1 MNQKVLVEK
10 KKWIETITLNRPD
23 KMNAVDGDLLAELF
37 EAFDELE
44 RDNSTRVVILT
55 GAGRAFCAG
64 ADIAELDKGDILEM
78 TGQSIRRIVELDK
91 PVIAAVNGHALGLGA
106 ELALMC
112 DLIIASQR
120 AVFGFL
126 GPKVGSICGYA
137 TVRLG
142 DEIGRARAK
151 EFLFTCDGISAKKA
165 LEYGMVNK
173 VVPHEDLMNACV
185 EVAEKIKLISPLSVK
200 YMKQGVNRGL
210 GGYEFRDEAID
221 ALSRSE
227 DFREGTRAFMEKR
240 PPRFK
245 GH

>member
-1 MNQKVLVEK
+1 MNHKLLIEK
-10 KKWIETITLNRPD
+10 NEGIETITLNRPE
-23 KMNAVDGDLLAELF
+23 KMNAVDSDLLVQLSD
-37 EAFDELE
+37 AFSELE
-44 RDNSTRVVILT
+44 KDRATRVVILT
-55 GAGRAFCAG
+55 GAGKAFCAG
-64 ADIAELDKGDILEM
+64 ADVEELDKGDILEM

-142 DEIGRARAK
+142 EEIGRARAK
-151 EFLFTCDGISAKKA
+151 ELLFTCEGVSAKKA
-165 LEYGMVNK
+165 LEYGMINK
-173 VVPHEDLMNACV
+173 VVSHDDLMKASI
-185 EVAEKIKLISPLSVK
+185 EMAEKIKLIAPLSLK
-200 YMKQGVNRGL
+200 YMKEGVNRGL
-210 GGYEFRDEAID
+210 GGYELRDATID

-227 DFREGTRAFMEKR
+227 DFKEGTRAFLEKR
-240 PPRFK
+240 SPRFK
-245 GH
+245 GR